1 MKKLNKLAAFFAGC
15 ALFLGTVSCSG
26 GGDGGSSPN
35 PSVNKNKDGTVTIT
49 IQEGQYGLAGC
60 NGVLKSGDSQAET
73 SSNGKYYAN
82 FPSAADGTTI
92 DPSKE
97 TAQIS
102 YIVNT
107 DTAGDYLLKIR
118 YAFGGNCDYLRDAK
132 IYINGVAYN
141 IPDAENGNLN
151 FDYTIKNWTKWAEA
165 TATIPLEVGDN
176 SIVLKAAIEDERKVP
191 YNSGWANW
199 DKADSP
205 GKTVRGV
212 VVSLPNIDY
221 MSLTSPVKNP
231 AVKLAAGAA
240 DSAYYSL
247 NVVSENKTYGK
258 ADASYASLK
267 SGSEVTIT
275 ATPDA
280 GYKFDC
286 WHGSIGKSAFASN
299 EATYKFT
306 LTGDTNLKARFIPE
320 NYVNEGLSG
329 YATVADDN
337 GTTYTVTGGTG
348 GNEITIASLED
359 LTVTYKEIIKNDEPY
374 IIHVAARISAKEWI
388 GTEAYNTELAK
399 LIATGQTESEA
410 KFILDNRS
418 ITFDFGANKTIIG
431 EPGKDYGFH
440 NINPKISK
448 SNVIVKYIHFGDVI
462 GDDFFG
468 GSGND
473 ALSIKGGQHI
483 WIDHCEFSSSLEP
496 KDVNGNAINFNS
508 HKFIVDL
515 EGENT
520 DEQTKWKK
528 DFYDGLLDVS
538 ETSRFVSVSN
548 CYFHDHWKACLC
560 GGSNDK
566 AETQPQGSQVRMTF
580 YRNYFKNIHAR
591 QPLFRFGRAHIFSS
605 FYDGAGDSTGIEV
618 RAESRVYVD
627 NCYFQNISEDRT
639 VGCWNSSS
647 GLGAGKW
654 TVKDCTGASTCD
666 YAKFTPPYDWSS
678 VKLTAAEAKE
688 QLPLSAGIPAS
699 N

>member
-1 MKKLNKLAAFFAGC
+1 MKLTKTIGALLAAAALIFGTAG
-15 ALFLGTVSCSG
+15 CSG
-26 GGDGGSSPN
+26 GDDGGSPN
-35 PSVNKNKDGTVTIT
+35 PSVNKNKDGTVTIR
-49 IQEGQYGLAGC
+49 IQEGQHGLAGC
-60 NGVLKSGDSQAET
+60 NGQLKSGDKQADT
-73 SSNGKYYAN
+73 ASNGKYYAN
-82 FPSAADGTTI
+82 FPSANSGG
-92 DPSKE
+92 E

-102 YIVNT
+102 YVVNT
-107 DTAGDYLLKIR
+107 DTAGDYELKIH
-118 YAFGGNCDYLRDAK
+118 YAFGGEGSNLRDAK
-132 IYINGVAYN
+132 VLINGEPYA
-141 IPDAENGNLN
+141 IPGAVNGNLN
-151 FDYTIKNWTKWAEA
+151 FEYTIKDWTKWSDAA
-165 TATIPLEVGDN
+165 ATIPLIEGDN
-176 SIVLKAAIEDERKVP
+176 SIVLQAAVGDTRDIIV
-191 YNSGWANW
+191 NGN
-199 DKADSP
+199 
-205 GKTVRGV
+205 TVHGT

-221 MSLTSPVKNP
+221 MSLTSPVKDP

-247 NVVSENKTYGK
+247 NVVSEKDTFGTV
-258 ADASYASLK
+258 DASYVSLK

-275 ATPDA
+275 ATPAA
-280 GYKFDC
+280 GYVFDC
-286 WHGSIGKSAFASN
+286 WHGSIGTTAFASN
-299 EATYKFT
+299 DATYTFN
-306 LTGDTNLKARFIPE
+306 LTADTNLKARFVPE
-320 NYVNEGLSG
+320 NHVNDGLTG

-348 GNEITIASLED
+348 GNEIIIASLED

-388 GTEAYNTELAK
+388 DTEAYNTELAK
-399 LIATGQTESEA
+399 LVAQKDSKGNLIYTEDEA
-410 KFILDNRS
+410 RFVLDNRS

-496 KDVNGNAINFNS
+496 KDVNGNVIQFS
-508 HKFIVDL
+508 KHKFIVDL

-528 DFYDGLLDVS
+528 DFYDGLLDIS

-548 CYFHDHWKACLC
+548 CLFRDHWKACLC

-605 FYDGAGDSTGIEV
+605 YYNGIAGESTGIEV
-618 RAESRVYVD
+618 RAESKVYVD
-627 NCYFQNISEDRT
+627 NCYFENMRSDRT

-647 GLGAGKW
+647 GLGEGTW
-654 TVKDCTGASTCD
+654 TVKDCTGASTYD
-666 YAKFTPPYDWSS
+666 YARFTPPYDWSS
-678 VKLTAAEAKE
+678 VKLTAAESKA
-688 QLPLSAGIPAS
+688 QLPSSAGIPAAE
-699 N
+699 